1 MSDRIFE
8 KRGNK
13 AYLIYSD
20 YDFFEP
26 RIISSLWEI
35 KNLDITLLPD
45 NPYIYKHNGLYFA
58 KTEYKDYPLYIDD
71 LPSLTEFIP
80 IKPPKKNGYKWQ
92 YGQWIKG

>member
-20 YDFFEP
+20 YDWFEP
-26 RIISSLWEI
+26 RIISTLWEI
-35 KNLDITLLPD
+35 KNIDITLLPD
-45 NPYIYKHNGLYFA
+45 NPYIYNHNGIYFA

-71 LPSLTEFIP
+71 LPSLTEFYP
-80 IKPPKKNGYKWQ
+80 IKPPRKTGYKW
-92 YGQWIKG
+92 YNGQWIKK